1 MCMGFAMLIYTCVM
15 CDEGLLIKKTVI
27 DNVDFKGQVL
37 KVPNTHLECNLCGC
51 IELDN
56 EYMKVNNRA
65 LNIEKKKA
73 LDLFTGSEI
82 KEIREGLRLS
92 QTEASAIF
100 GGGKVAFSKY
110 ENDDVI
116 QSKSMNTLIGAANR
130 IPDLLPYLVS
140 QSSLSTSP
148 KFQGDY
154 EDVYL
159 EEDFNPLVECKN
171 RPSIFVVEASQEFDS
186 GTNGYT
192 ELQCDDAA

>member
-1 MCMGFAMLIYTCVM
+1 MLNHTCVM

-130 IPDLLPYLVS
+130 IPDLLPYLIS
-140 QSSLSTSP
+140 QSSLSNSP

>member
-1 MCMGFAMLIYTCVM
+1 MLNHTCVM

-116 QSKSMNTLIGAANR
+116 QSKSMNTLIGAVNR
-130 IPDLLPYLVS
+130 IPDLLSYLVS
-140 QSSLSTSP
+140 QSSLANSP

>member
-1 MCMGFAMLIYTCVM
+1 MLNHTCVM

-27 DNVDFKGQVL
+27 DNVDIKGQVL
-37 KVPNTHLECNLCGC
+37 KVPNTHLECNICGC

>member
-1 MCMGFAMLIYTCVM
+1 MLNHTCVM

-73 LDLFTGSEI
+73 LNLFTGSEI

-130 IPDLLPYLVS
+130 IPDLLPYLIS
-140 QSSLSTSP
+140 QSSLSNSP

>member
-1 MCMGFAMLIYTCVM
+1 MLNNTCVM

-73 LDLFTGSEI
+73 LNLFTGSEI
-82 KEIREGLRLS
+82 KEIRESLRLS
-92 QTEASAIF
+92 QSEASAIF

-130 IPDLLPYLVS
+130 IPDLLPYLIS
-140 QSSLSTSP
+140 QSSLSNSP

-159 EEDFNPLVECKN
+159 EEDFNPLIECKN

>member
-1 MCMGFAMLIYTCVM
+1 MLNHTCVM

-140 QSSLSTSP
+140 QSSLANSP

>member
-1 MCMGFAMLIYTCVM
+1 MLNHTCVM

-140 QSSLSTSP
+140 QSSLANSP

-159 EEDFNPLVECKN
+159 EEDFNPLLECKN

-192 ELQCDDAA
+192 ELQRDDAA

>member
-1 MCMGFAMLIYTCVM
+1 MLNNTCVM
-15 CDEGLLIKKTVI
+15 CDEGLLTKKTVI

-73 LDLFTGSEI
+73 LNLFTGSEI
-82 KEIREGLRLS
+82 KEIRESLRLS
-92 QTEASAIF
+92 QSEASAIF

-130 IPDLLPYLVS
+130 IPDLLPYLIS
-140 QSSLSTSP
+140 QSSLSNSP

-159 EEDFNPLVECKN
+159 EEDFNPLIECKN

>member
-1 MCMGFAMLIYTCVM
+1 MLNHTCVM

-116 QSKSMNTLIGAANR
+116 QSKSMNTLIGAVNR
-130 IPDLLPYLVS
+130 IPDLLSYLVS
-140 QSSLSTSP
+140 QSSLANSP

-159 EEDFNPLVECKN
+159 EEDFNPLLECKN

>member
-1 MCMGFAMLIYTCVM
+1 MLNHTCVM

-116 QSKSMNTLIGAANR
+116 QSKSMNTLIGAVNR
-130 IPDLLPYLVS
+130 IPDLLSYLVS
-140 QSSLSTSP
+140 QSSLANSP

-192 ELQCDDAA
+192 ELQRDDAA

>member
-1 MCMGFAMLIYTCVM
+1 MLNHTCVM

-116 QSKSMNTLIGAANR
+116 QSKSMNTLIGAVNR
-130 IPDLLPYLVS
+130 IPDLLSYLVS
-140 QSSLSTSP
+140 QSSLANSP

-159 EEDFNPLVECKN
+159 EEDFNPLLECKN

-192 ELQCDDAA
+192 ELQRDDAA

>member
-1 MCMGFAMLIYTCVM
+1 MLNHTCVM

-140 QSSLSTSP
+140 QSSLANSP

-159 EEDFNPLVECKN
+159 EEDFNPLLECKN

>member
-1 MCMGFAMLIYTCVM
+1 M

-37 KVPNTHLECNLCGC
+37 KVPNTHLKCNLCGC

-73 LDLFTGSEI
+73 LNLFTGSEI
-82 KEIREGLRLS
+82 KEIRESLRLS
-92 QTEASAIF
+92 QSEASAIF

-130 IPDLLPYLVS
+130 IPDLLPYLIS
-140 QSSLSTSP
+140 QSSLSNSP

-159 EEDFNPLVECKN
+159 EEDFNPLIECKN

>member
-1 MCMGFAMLIYTCVM
+1 MLNHTCVM

-140 QSSLSTSP
+140 QSSLSNSP

>member
-1 MCMGFAMLIYTCVM
+1 MLNHTCVM

-116 QSKSMNTLIGAANR
+116 QSKSINTLIGAANR

-148 KFQGDY
+148 KIQDDY

-159 EEDFNPLVECKN
+159 V
-171 RPSIFVVEASQEFDS
+171 
-186 GTNGYT
+186 
-192 ELQCDDAA
+192 

>member
-1 MCMGFAMLIYTCVM
+1 MLNHTCVM

-130 IPDLLPYLVS
+130 IPDLLPYLIS
-140 QSSLSTSP
+140 QSSLSNSP

-159 EEDFNPLVECKN
+159 EEDFNPLLECKN

>member
-1 MCMGFAMLIYTCVM
+1 MLNHTCVM

-116 QSKSMNTLIGAANR
+116 QSKSMNTLIGAASR
-130 IPDLLPYLVS
+130 IPDLLPYLIS
-140 QSSLSTSP
+140 QSSLSSLP
-148 KFQGDY
+148 KFQDDY
-154 EDVYL
+154 DEAYL